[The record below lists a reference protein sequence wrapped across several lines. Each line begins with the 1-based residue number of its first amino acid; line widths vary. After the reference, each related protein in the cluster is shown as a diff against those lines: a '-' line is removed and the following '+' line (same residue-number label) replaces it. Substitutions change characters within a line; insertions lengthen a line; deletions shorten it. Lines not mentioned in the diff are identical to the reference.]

1 MRQLKERHAL
11 VLSENGAPIIA
22 RLRRC
27 IDGEPGQRLL
37 ADQARLRDGVGA
49 DWRRAVSAE
58 ARAAAALVE
67 ARRRGLTRDHEDILS

>member
-1 MRQLKERHAL
+1 VRQLKERHAL

-22 RLRRC
+22 RLHRC
-27 IDGEPGQRLL
+27 IDGKPGQRLL

-49 DWRRAVSAE
+49 DRRRAVSAE